1 MAILRRVRTL
11 AVLLLVFF
19 VTAEAGLA
27 QLRINE
33 LSASNSS
40 VLQDEDEDFS
50 DWIELHNPTTDTL
63 YLSNLFLSDDYQDL
77 QKFALPSILIPPSGY
92 QIIFA
97 SDKIVYPHLKHGK
110 LPYKMEAMFVI
121 CSLTL

>member
-1 MAILRRVRTL
+1 MTL
-11 AVLLLVFF
+11 AVLFLVFF

-40 VLQDEDEDFS
+40 VLQDEDGDFS

-63 YLSNLFLSDDYQDL
+63 
-77 QKFALPSILIPPSGY
+77 
-92 QIIFA
+92 
-97 SDKIVYPHLKHGK
+97 
-110 LPYKMEAMFVI
+110 
-121 CSLTL
+121 

>member
-1 MAILRRVRTL
+1 MAILCRVMTL
-11 AVLLLVFF
+11 AVLFLVFF

-40 VLQDEDEDFS
+40 VLQDEDGDFS

-63 YLSNLFLSDDYQDL
+63 YLSNLFLSDDDQDL
-77 QKFALPSILIPPSGY
+77 QKFALPPVYIPPFWLSCF
-92 QIIFA
+92 IR
-97 SDKIVYPHLKHGK
+97 L
-110 LPYKMEAMFVI
+110 
-121 CSLTL
+121 